1 MKAPVSLTH
10 SQKHPCSTTCTVI
23 ALSPCAGRMV
33 LAGAGDVDHE
43 ELVAA
48 ARSAFASLP
57 ADSTSA
63 EELVAADPSH
73 FTGSAVAVRDPDSPV
88 TTLAIAFQGSD
99 WLSPDS
105 VTLQARPHTPHHPSI
120 PHKSNPQTCLR
131 R

>member
-1 MKAPVSLTH
+1 
-10 SQKHPCSTTCTVI
+10 
-23 ALSPCAGRMV
+23 MV
-33 LAGAGDVDHE
+33 LAGAGSVDHE

-63 EELVAADPSH
+63 LELVAAEPSH
-73 FTGSAVAVRDPDSPV
+73 FTGSAVSVRDPDSPT

-105 VTLQARPHTPHHPSI
+105 VTLQARPSAA
-120 PHKSNPQTCLR
+120 S
-131 R
+131 

>member
-1 MKAPVSLTH
+1 MY
-10 SQKHPCSTTCTVI
+10 HPYTDAYRNFPRCRGYASVCPSN
-23 ALSPCAGRMV
+23 LRSMSHAGRMV
-33 LAGAGDVDHE
+33 LAGAGSVDHE

-63 EELVAADPSH
+63 LELVAAEPSH
-73 FTGSAVAVRDPDSPV
+73 FTGSAVSVRDPDSPT

-105 VTLQARPHTPHHPSI
+105 VTLQARPSAA
-120 PHKSNPQTCLR
+120 S
-131 R
+131 